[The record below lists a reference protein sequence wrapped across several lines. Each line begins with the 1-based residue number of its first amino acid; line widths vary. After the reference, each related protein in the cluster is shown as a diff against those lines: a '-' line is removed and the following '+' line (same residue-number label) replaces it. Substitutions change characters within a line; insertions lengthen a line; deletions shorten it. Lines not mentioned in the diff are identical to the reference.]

1 MLKFPCT
8 LWFGWAKHLK
18 NGMSADLAKVHQYP
32 FINCSICWF
41 LIIDIYDEYKLC
53 EQLGSLHH
61 ILTWLSLYLNYLHL
75 INDDICCRTAP
86 AACST
91 HSNYQ
96 ECKQI
101 SNLASDS
108 SGRPESWKFQLLHWK
123 WRKMQKIGLGTK
135 FLVTILVVI
144 SPSQL

>member
-1 MLKFPCT
+1 MHSAASFISWHETQFQLIFFHFVKQMYSTQHNTVSWCVKIIVSHVHICFHLC
-8 LWFGWAKHLK
+8 LVAHYRKWF
-18 NGMSADLAKVHQYP
+18 
-32 FINCSICWF
+32 
-41 LIIDIYDEYKLC
+41 ELC
-53 EQLGSLHH
+53 
-61 ILTWLSLYLNYLHL
+61 LYLNYLHL

-96 ECKQI
+96 ECKLI

-135 FLVTILVVI
+135 FQVTILVVI